1 MHESG
6 THPGMWASEEVVASE
21 IEAAKSDWRP
31 LVSYTANLRRIGE
44 LLLGTNASWERL
56 SQLSPAGQR
65 GPLMMQMVNWQFP
78 WYWSA
83 AVLIV
88 IFGLSA
94 WILNYSIRSLD
105 RLK

>member
-1 MHESG
+1 
-6 THPGMWASEEVVASE
+6 MWASEKAVKSE

-44 LLLGTNASWERL
+44 SLLETNASWERL
-56 SQLSPAGQR
+56 SQLTPAGQR
-65 GPLMMQMVNWQFP
+65 GPIMMQMVNSQFP

-83 AVLIV
+83 GVLV
-88 IFGLSA
+88 ALFGLSA
-94 WILNYSIRSLD
+94 WILHYSIKSLD